1 MKWFVFLSVIVCL
14 SNNNLQAQNFLK
26 DLGRY
31 DEATIKELSATYE
44 VPLIIIANRVYLP
57 ASSCLDIRKIGG
69 DTENRKLGGD
79 TENRKLGGDVEN
91 RRLGGDTENRKL
103 GGDIEDR
110 KLGGNTENRKLGG
123 DTENRKLG
131 GDTESRKLGG
141 DVEDR
146 KIGGDIENRKLD
158 GDTENRKIG
167 GDTAEIS
174 CLKLK
179 DKTGFIL
186 KNVNP
191 NAEVYYYYRG
201 KKIEAESM
209 IITY

>member
-123 DTENRKLG
+123 DTENRK
-131 GDTESRKLGG
+131 
-141 DVEDR
+141 
-146 KIGGDIENRKLD
+146 
-158 GDTENRKIG
+158 IG